1 VHELDLILTL
11 AMAFAG
17 ALVLGYITQ
26 RLGLSPI
33 LGYLLAGVV
42 IGPFTPGPVADAGLA
57 AQLAEVGVILLMFG
71 VGLHFH
77 LKDLLAVRR
86 IAIPGAIGQS
96 LIATLLGAGVARF
109 LGWGWGAGVV
119 LGIAVSV
126 ASTVVLM
133 RVLMDN
139 DELGTPQGH
148 IAVGWLIVEDLFTVL
163 VLVLLPAVA
172 SSVRTGTASTSV
184 VLTSIGMAVL
194 KMGLLA
200 LIVLV
205 AGGRIVPWA
214 LTQVART
221 RSRELFTLAV
231 LTFALVIAAGSSIIF
246 GASMALGAFLAGMV
260 VGQSKLSEQAAADA
274 LPMRDAF
281 AVLFFVSVGMLFDPR
296 FLLAKPL
303 LVLAVLAII
312 LVAKPLV
319 ALGIVLGLGYSV
331 STALTVAIG
340 LAQIGEFSF
349 ILAGL
354 ARKEGVLPKEGESVL
369 VASALLSISVNPVL
383 FRAAGRFEA
392 WLRGKRR
399 LWRLLNRRAE
409 ASTRLRNTEVRG
421 RIGQADPRVRAIV
434 VGYGPVGQTVKQI
447 LDGFAIQPIV
457 IDLNVDTIKK
467 LTDEGV
473 LAIYGDAGKQDILR
487 AAGIETAKYLI
498 VTLPDL
504 ASRTPVLAAA
514 RQLNGDLSILS
525 RAHYLTERESL
536 EQLGATAI
544 FIEEAEAAVG
554 LSEMLLRAENAAE
567 DRIAAET
574 DRIRAQFAI
583 RRAPFPPR
591 PS

>member
-1 VHELDLILTL
+1 MHELDLILTL

-17 ALVLGYITQ
+17 ALIFGYVTQ

-33 LGYLLAGVV
+33 LGYLLAGIA
-42 IGPFTPGPVADAGLA
+42 IGPFTPGPVADAGTA
-57 AQLAEVGVILLMFG
+57 TQLAEVGVILLMFG

-77 LKDLLAVRR
+77 FKDLLAVRR

-96 LIATLLGAGVARF
+96 VIATALGAVVAHS
-109 LGWGWGAGVV
+109 LGWGWGAGIV

-139 DELGTPQGH
+139 DRLATPQGH
-148 IAVGWLIVEDLFTVL
+148 IAVGWLIVEDVFTVV

-172 SSVRTGTASTSV
+172 SSTPTAGAGPM
-184 VLTSIGMAVL
+184 LASIGIAVA
-194 KMGLLA
+194 KIGLLA
-200 LIVLV
+200 VIVLV
-205 AGGRIVPWA
+205 AGGRVIPWA

-231 LTFALVIAAGSSIIF
+231 LTFALVIAAGSSIVF
-246 GASMALGAFLAGMV
+246 GASMALGAFLAGMA

-296 FLLAKPL
+296 FLLEKPL

-312 LVAKPLV
+312 LLAKPLV
-319 ALGIVLGLGYSV
+319 ALAIVLALRYTV

-349 ILAGL
+349 ILSGL
-354 ARKEGVLPKEGESVL
+354 ARKLGVLPREGESVL
-369 VASALLSISVNPVL
+369 VASALLSISINPLL
-383 FRAAGRFEA
+383 FRAAGRLEA
-392 WLRGKRR
+392 GLRNRPR

-409 ASTRLRNTEVRG
+409 ALTRLRNTAVRE
-421 RIGQADPRVRAIV
+421 RIVQPDPRVRAIV

-447 LDGFAIQPIV
+447 LDGFSIQPII
-457 IDLNVDTIKK
+457 IDLNVDTIKR
-467 LTDEGV
+467 LEEEGV
-473 LAIYGDAGKQDILR
+473 PAIYGDAGKADILR
-487 AAGIETAKYLI
+487 AAGVEKAKYLI

-504 ASRTPVLAAA
+504 AARTPVLVAA
-514 RQLNGDLSILS
+514 RQINGELIILS
-525 RAHYLTERESL
+525 RARYLTEREPL
-536 EQLGATAI
+536 EQLGAAAI
-544 FIEEAEAAVG
+544 CIEEAEAAVG
-554 LSEMLLRAENAAE
+554 LSELLLRAEHAPE
-567 DRIAAET
+567 ERIDSET
-574 DRIRAQFAI
+574 ERIRAEFAI
-583 RRAPFPPR
+583 RRGPLPPQ
-591 PS
+591 SV

>member
-1 VHELDLILTL
+1 
-11 AMAFAG
+11 
-17 ALVLGYITQ
+17 
-26 RLGLSPI
+26 
-33 LGYLLAGVV
+33 
-42 IGPFTPGPVADAGLA
+42 
-57 AQLAEVGVILLMFG
+57 
-71 VGLHFH
+71 
-77 LKDLLAVRR
+77 
-86 IAIPGAIGQS
+86 
-96 LIATLLGAGVARF
+96 
-109 LGWGWGAGVV
+109 
-119 LGIAVSV
+119 
-126 ASTVVLM
+126 
-133 RVLMDN
+133 
-139 DELGTPQGH
+139 
-148 IAVGWLIVEDLFTVL
+148 
-163 VLVLLPAVA
+163 
-172 SSVRTGTASTSV
+172 
-184 VLTSIGMAVL
+184 
-194 KMGLLA
+194 
-200 LIVLV
+200 
-205 AGGRIVPWA
+205 
-214 LTQVART
+214 
-221 RSRELFTLAV
+221 
-231 LTFALVIAAGSSIIF
+231 
-246 GASMALGAFLAGMV
+246 
-260 VGQSKLSEQAAADA
+260 
-274 LPMRDAF
+274 
-281 AVLFFVSVGMLFDPR
+281 MLFDPR

-331 STALTVAIG
+331 TTALTVAIG

-409 ASTRLRNTEVRG
+409 ALTRLRNTEVRG

-473 LAIYGDAGKQDILR
+473 LAIYGDAGTQDILR

-554 LSEMLLRAENAAE
+554 LSEILLRAENAAE
-567 DRIAAET
+567 DRIAVET

>member
-1 VHELDLILTL
+1 MQEFDLILTL
-11 AMAFAG
+11 AMAFSG
-17 ALVLGYITQ
+17 ALLFGYATQ

-33 LGYLLAGVV
+33 LGYLLAGVA

-57 AQLAEVGVILLMFG
+57 TQLAEVGVILLMFG

-96 LIATLLGAGVARF
+96 VIATLLGAVVAHS

-139 DELGTPQGH
+139 DQLTTPQGH
-148 IAVGWLIVEDLFTVL
+148 IAVGWLIVEDVFTVL

-172 SSVRTGTASTSV
+172 SSTPAAGAGA
-184 VLTSIGMAVL
+184 VLASIGMAVL
-194 KMGLLA
+194 KIGLLA
-200 LIVLV
+200 VIVLL
-205 AGGRIVPWA
+205 AGRRVVPWV

-231 LTFALVIAAGSSIIF
+231 LAFALVIAAGSSVVF

-260 VGQSKLSEQAAADA
+260 VGQTKMSEQAAADA

-296 FLLAKPL
+296 FLLEKPL
-303 LVLAVLAII
+303 LVMAVLAII

-331 STALTVAIG
+331 TTAFTVAIG

-354 ARKEGVLPKEGESVL
+354 ARRIGVLPREGESVL
-369 VASALLSISVNPVL
+369 VASALLSISINPLL

-392 WLRGKRR
+392 RLRGRGK

-409 ASTRLRNTEVRG
+409 ALTRLRNTEMRQ
-421 RIGQADPRVRAIV
+421 RIGEPDPRVRAIV

-447 LDGFAIQPIV
+447 LDGFSIQPIV
-457 IDLNVDTIKK
+457 IDLNVDTIKR
-467 LTDEGV
+467 LGDEGI
-473 LAIYGDAGKQDILR
+473 LAIYGDAGKEDILR
-487 AAGIETAKYLI
+487 AAGVEKAKYLL

-504 ASRTPVLAAA
+504 ASRTPVLATA
-514 RQLNGDLSILS
+514 RRLNADLSILS
-525 RAHYLTERESL
+525 RARYLTEREAL
-536 EQLGATAI
+536 EQLGADAI
-544 FIEEAEAAVG
+544 CIEEAEAAVG
-554 LSEMLLRAENAAE
+554 LSELLLRAENAPE
-567 DRIAAET
+567 DKVASET
-574 DRIRAQFAI
+574 ERIRAQFAI
-583 RRAPFPPR
+583 RRGKDLK
-591 PS
+591 S